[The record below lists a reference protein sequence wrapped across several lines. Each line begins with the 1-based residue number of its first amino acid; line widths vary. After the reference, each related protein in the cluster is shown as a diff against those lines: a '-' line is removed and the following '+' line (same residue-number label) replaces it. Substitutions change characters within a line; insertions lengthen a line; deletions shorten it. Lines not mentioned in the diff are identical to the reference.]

1 MGFLPIKNPPEF
13 TADVEQWTRETDA
26 NGEEMA
32 KEVIEPLLN
41 NDVYLKGEIERQERV
56 ALVTLTAAGWT
67 GTAAPYSQTVAVSG
81 AKENMEPILV
91 SALADGASE
100 ADQKAYVKAFGIISS
115 GTASVGDGEAIF
127 KVYKKPAI
135 DITVGLKGV

>member
-56 ALVTLTAAGWT
+56 VLVTLTAAGWT

-127 KVYKKPAI
+127 KVYKKPVI